1 MFLELILLVYY
12 NLKSTITSS
21 CMFLPSKNGLILY
34 PCILA
39 TIFVGTF
46 LISLFNSLVLLLKYV
61 LHEVNVSLILSISFK
76 SLLNSFVF
84 NSSWSFLTSK
94 IML

>member
-1 MFLELILLVYY
+1 
-12 NLKSTITSS
+12 
-21 CMFLPSKNGLILY
+21 MFLPSKNGLILY

-61 LHEVNVSLILSISFK
+61 LHEVNVSLILSIS
-76 SLLNSFVF
+76 LN
-84 NSSWSFLTSK
+84 LY
-94 IML
+94 